1 MGTKEQ
7 KLKEYINK
15 EFDCKACEYVGFCKY
30 GQGAE
35 SAELYDCNA
44 ERHADAF
51 ESGWNEALKWV
62 DADEQLPD
70 FDDVENISEKRKY
83 LVRTMYIG
91 MKNEISYTVAYMRS
105 WYKFSAEVDRVKVTH
120 WMPIP
125 SFDEILEA
133 NKDVL
138 ERLKCE

>member
-1 MGTKEQ
+1 MGMKEN
-7 KLKEYINK
+7 KSKEYANWLHKNLEEQLGHKCAPHDMYYRRGDI
-15 EFDCKACEYVGFCKY
+15 
-30 GQGAE
+30 QQ
-35 SAELYDCNA
+35 
-44 ERHADAF
+44 AF
-51 ESGWNEALKWV
+51 EVGWNEALKWV

-70 FDDVENISEKRKY
+70 FDDVENISEKKKY

-91 MKNEISYTVAYMRS
+91 MENEISYTVAYMRS

-125 SFDEILEA
+125 TFDEILEA